1 MSTAEHG
8 PAQPPAGEHPSGL
21 LHPRRSPRQITAAVL
36 LAALGFGLVVQVRAT
51 QDAGLSSLRQSDL
64 IRILDDVTERS
75 ARLQAE
81 TRELERTRDRLRNS
95 TDGRRTAL
103 EETRKRAETL
113 GILAGTQPATGPGI
127 ELLIPDPKAAV
138 GPLLLLDA
146 VQELRDAGAEAM
158 QISDVRV
165 VASTAFTEAE
175 GSILIDGQPV
185 TAPYRVLAIG
195 EPAALATAL
204 RIPGGVVETL
214 GEQGSA
220 ATVTERDEL
229 TVSALH
235 AVRTAEYA
243 RPAP

>member
-1 MSTAEHG
+1 MSTVEPG
-8 PAQPPAGEHPSGL
+8 PETPTGDHPSGL
-21 LHPRRSPRQITAAVL
+21 LHPRRTPRQVVAALL

-81 TRELERTRDRLRNS
+81 TRELERTRDRLRS
-95 TDGRRTAL
+95 SSDGRRTAL

-113 GILAGTQPATGPGI
+113 GILAGTLPATGPGI
-127 ELLIPDPKAAV
+127 EILIPDPKASV

-165 VASTAFTEAE
+165 VASTDFTEAE

-220 ATVTERDEL
+220 ATVTERDQL

-235 AVRTAEYA
+235 AVTAPEYA

>member
-1 MSTAEHG
+1 MSSSETG
-8 PAQPPAGEHPSGL
+8 PARPPSGEHPSGL
-21 LHPRRSPRQITAAVL
+21 LRPRRTPRQVIAALL

-95 TDGRRTAL
+95 SDGRRTAL

-113 GILAGTQPATGPGI
+113 GILAGTLPATGPGI
-127 ELLIPDPKAAV
+127 ELLVPDPKASV

-165 VASTAFTEAE
+165 VASTAFTEGDGA
-175 GSILIDGQPV
+175 ILIDGVPV
-185 TAPYRVLAIG
+185 TAPYRVLAVG

-204 RIPGGVVETL
+204 RIPGGVIDTL
-214 GEQGSA
+214 AEQGSSA
-220 ATVTERDEL
+220 VVTERDQL

-235 AVRTAEYA
+235 AVTTPEYA